1 MKFFSIDI
9 ESTGLDPYHHHL
21 LSIGAVYV
29 DTQKPAE
36 QIFGT
41 DNHFHVLWKVDK
53 IYGDPFA
60 LNMNAGLI
68 ARIAKGEGVENPV
81 EELSKWITYK
91 QMRDG
96 KFVAAGKNFA
106 GFDSKFLNFDE
117 AIVKPAHRVLDPG
130 SVYAN
135 GSDSI
140 PPDLRECC
148 KRANVPYEEDKA
160 HDALYDAQRVA
171 FCLYKHLTGHL

>member
-1 MKFFSIDI
+1 MKFFSIDV
-9 ESTGLDPYHHHL
+9 ETTGLDPDHSHL

-29 DTQKPAE
+29 DTQKHAE
-36 QIFGT
+36 QILDR
-41 DNHFHVLWKVDK
+41 DNHYHVLLKTNE
-53 IYGDPFA
+53 IYGHPFA
-60 LNMNAGLI
+60 LAMNASLIGRI
-68 ARIAKGEGVENPV
+68 ARGEGVENPV
-81 EELSKWITYK
+81 EELSKWITFK
-91 QMRDG
+91 QMKDG
-96 KFVAAGKNFA
+96 KFIAAGKNFA

-117 AIVKPAHRVLDPG
+117 AIVKPAYRVLDPG

-140 PPDLRECC
+140 SPDLKECC
-148 KRANVPYEEDKA
+148 KRASVPYEDDLA